1 MRPRRIKRENRMC
14 DSIALKVLPEMRDFL
29 EDLAERHQVGICEA
43 GRIAIGHVMALAKA
57 GEEI

>member
-1 MRPRRIKRENRMC
+1 MS

-29 EDLAERHQVGICEA
+29 ENLAERHQVGICEA
-43 GRIAIGHVMALAKA
+43 GRIAIGHVMALEKA